1 MLEFQLFRVKVYV
14 AKQGV
19 LFGELKTPSEIL
31 TEAINSKLSLKSK
44 KEVIW
49 HIGNTTKI
57 DDKGFYFRLGRT
69 TKSKVGIY
77 KDGNFADQEFETA
90 PYTHAL
96 LDVELELLAVAKNNQ
111 LSPSVVGITNRLVGL
126 LGEFAKM
133 KVPPYSFEIT
143 ELKDPK
149 NFIYYL
155 LKAKSISK
163 FWIKYSK
170 PNPFDSEEDF
180 LKPMERMLQATYGS
194 SGKTEIAGSELNPNP
209 LERMVRSA
217 AATGGDAGATL
228 DDPDEGRRIKKRLKE
243 NPVIIKQEDLADQK
257 QKRGLLEQIRHAYQR
272 IRGKENK

>member
-14 AKQGV
+14 PKQGI

-57 DDKGFYFRLGRT
+57 DDKGFYFRLGRS

-77 KDGNFADQEFETA
+77 KDGNFVDQEFETA

-96 LDVELELLAVAKNNQ
+96 LDVELELFAVAKNSQ
-111 LSPSVVGITNRLVGL
+111 LSPSFVGITNRFVGL

-133 KVPPYSFEIT
+133 KALPHSFEIT

-149 NFIYYL
+149 NFIDYL
-155 LKAKSISK
+155 SKAKSISK
-163 FWIKYSK
+163 FWIRYSK

-180 LKPMERMLQATYGS
+180 LKPMERMLQATNGN

-209 LERMVRSA
+209 LEQMVRSA

-228 DDPDEGRRIKKRLKE
+228 DDPDVGRRIKKRLKE
-243 NPVIIKQEDLADQK
+243 NPVIIKQEDLADQE